1 MRAAYLPKLYR
12 GDLVMC
18 QLFSEPN
25 AGSDLAAA
33 ATRAVRDGDEWVVN
47 GQKVWTSSAHVA
59 DLALAVCRTDP
70 DVPKH
75 QGITTFLVDMHAPGV
90 EVRPLRQM
98 TGTAGFNEVF
108 LTDVRV
114 PDSHRVG
121 DLNAGFRRDPH
132 HARQRADH
140 RHAGAVGRRRHRAVR
155 AAPRGRRHFG
165 DRADPHQ
172 RQRLAQLYI
181 GDRVKQLLIERWRAS
196 LRPGV
201 TPGPEMSVLKLHSCR
216 HNAELVTMLTE
227 VLGPRLAADTGE
239 WGSFAWTEF
248 VLSTPGARIG
258 GGTEE
263 IVRNTVA
270 EKVLGLPKEPKGV
283 GRRRRASTAER
294 RWLPAPRSTSPAA
307 SGHLAADRGLRHL
320 ARRRLRQLVGDV
332 ERLGALEPG
341 QPCRS
346 RTRGGRRGRTSA
358 PGSGHD
364 DGAHPLAHRP
374 FVEPDDRDLGDGR
387 VLVQHGFDLDA
398 VHVLAA
404 ADDDVLHPVDDVDE
418 AVVVDVADVAGV
430 EPAVAERCRRRLP
443 RRSSSP

>member
-1 MRAAYLPKLYR
+1 MMSIDELLAEARAFLGATCQLRNESDERFVWGDGSDRVNILEEVDFGEKASAELADAKRYAALRFDAGFGWIDGPVEYGGRGLTPEHATAYRELEARYELPNLSILTIAIGFIGPALLAHASPPVCAAYLPKLYR
-12 GDLVMC
+12 GELVMC

-25 AGSDLAAA
+25 AGSDLASA

-59 DLALAVCRTDP
+59 DVALAVCRTDP

-75 QGITTFLVDMHAPGV
+75 RGLTTFLVDMHAPGV

-114 PDSHRVG
+114 PESHRVG
-121 DLNAGFRRDPH
+121 DLNDGFRVILTTLGNERTI
-132 HARQRADH
+132 ATRAPSSG
-140 RHAGAVGRRRHRAVR
+140 GAIGQFERLLGVVDT
-155 AAPRGRRHFG
+155 FG
-165 DRADPHQ
+165 DRTDPHE

-181 GDRVKQLLIERWRAS
+181 GGRVKRLLIERWRAS

-216 HNAELVTMLTE
+216 HNAELVRMLTE

-263 IVRNTVA
+263 IVRNTVG
-270 EKVLGLPKEPKGV
+270 EKVLGLPKEP
-283 GRRRRASTAER
+283 RA
-294 RWLPAPRSTSPAA
+294 
-307 SGHLAADRGLRHL
+307 
-320 ARRRLRQLVGDV
+320 
-332 ERLGALEPG
+332 
-341 QPCRS
+341 
-346 RTRGGRRGRTSA
+346 
-358 PGSGHD
+358 
-364 DGAHPLAHRP
+364 
-374 FVEPDDRDLGDGR
+374 
-387 VLVQHGFDLDA
+387 
-398 VHVLAA
+398 
-404 ADDDVLHPVDDVDE
+404 
-418 AVVVDVADVAGV
+418 
-430 EPAVAERCRRRLP
+430 
-443 RRSSSP
+443 